1 MYLRKKVST
10 LRKPTRKKA
19 VSKSLSF
26 DFNTVARQALREH
39 PEIKRDILFVDA
51 LNDNYLASPATLA
64 SLEDD
69 DDAQEEL
76 GKTVKQ
82 AKRLRTSFA
91 QAIMIDRQK
100 TINAIVFHPDRHPLF
115 DPQDRV
121 IDNIGTI
128 DHELGHVLV
137 PSAERAHGENV
148 ADAYAILRHLQRF
161 DGRKTDVGYA
171 AWKRAMVFITAGH
184 TSHLTTFTIDKI
196 IADSKTADFISLTP
210 AQTVAIARDYA
221 RKHTRGQEK
230 LSQLAA
236 DFHTARGMRV
246 TPALFHE
253 IARITLA
260 ADAKSDTFYLGA
272 RALMPVLG
280 SAGITLDGKHII
292 LRGPEWNSLRAR
304 LEKKIAT
311 LPLRHPIQQIK
322 M

>member
-1 MYLRKKVST
+1 M
-10 LRKPTRKKA
+10 KPIRKKA
-19 VSKSLSF
+19 VSTSLSF

-39 PEIKRDILFVDA
+39 PEIKKDILFVDA
-51 LNDNYLASPATLA
+51 LNDNYLASTATLA
-64 SLEDD
+64 SLDDD

-115 DPQDRV
+115 DPQDRN

-137 PSAERAHGENV
+137 PSAERTHGENV

-161 DGRKTDVGYA
+161 DGRQTDIGYA
-171 AWKRAMVFITAGH
+171 AWKRAMVFITGGH

-196 IADSKTADFISLTP
+196 IADSKSADFISLTP

-236 DFHTARGMRV
+236 DFHTARGMRL
-246 TPALFHE
+246 TPTLFEE

-260 ADAKSDTFYLGA
+260 TDAKSDTFYLGA
-272 RALMPVLG
+272 RALLPVLA
-280 SAGITLDGKHII
+280 STQVTLNGKTIA
-292 LRGPEWNSLRAR
+292 LRGPEWDIVRVQLA
-304 LEKKIAT
+304 KKMT
-311 LPLRHPIQQIK
+311 ELPARHPIRQIK